1 MRLTPYGG
9 DDFGVV
15 ALQNRMNRL
24 FDTFFRE
31 GDSPLGIEQAWPP
44 VDVIDTPE
52 TIQVKA
58 EVPGID
64 PRNIEISIVGNLL
77 TISGE
82 KSTEKEEK
90 GKTWHRRERSIGKFQ
105 RAITLPMRV
114 DPKHVEAI
122 DETGVLTITL
132 PKVEQEKAKHI
143 PVKVK

>member
-9 DDFGVV
+9 DDYGVV

-24 FDTFFRE
+24 FDTFFGAGE
-31 GDSPLGIEQAWPP
+31 THFPTEMNWPP

-52 TIQVKA
+52 TLQIKA

-64 PRNIEISIVGNLL
+64 PKNIDISIVGNLL

-82 KSTEKEEK
+82 KATEKEEK
-90 GKTWHRRERSIGKFQ
+90 GKTWHRRERSLGKFQ
-105 RAITLPMRV
+105 RSITLPMQV
-114 DPKHVEAI
+114 DPRHVEAI

-132 PKVEQEKAKHI
+132 PKLEQEKARHI
-143 PVKVK
+143 PVKIK